1 MEKQN
6 LFTEE
11 ELAKVTDEAE
21 RKHLIECAQ
30 DQSKIDSYIQG
41 CWNVGGKSMSRPTK
55 TCYDCKNACWDSV
68 PYGSTTATMFG
79 GCDKEDEMTE
89 EEAERFGETE
99 DCPFWEN
106 RYKEENA

>member
-1 MEKQN
+1 MKGKYNMNTKQN

-30 DQSKIDSYIQG
+30 DQSKID
-41 CWNVGGKSMSRPTK
+41 MSRPTK

>member
-1 MEKQN
+1 
-6 LFTEE
+6 
-11 ELAKVTDEAE
+11 
-21 RKHLIECAQ
+21 
-30 DQSKIDSYIQG
+30 
-41 CWNVGGKSMSRPTK
+41 MSRPTK
-55 TCYDCKNACWDSV
+55 TCCDCKNACWDSV
-68 PYGSTTATMFG
+68 SYGSTTATMFG

>member
-30 DQSKIDSYIQG
+30 DQSKIDMKYMEIMNKYDLWEKGEHSRYFHATTHENAEKIMQDEMIIRPQDDIEMSDEDAMRMQMAMSAMKD
-41 CWNVGGKSMSRPTK
+41 KSMTQRIE
-55 TCYDCKNACWDSV
+55 
-68 PYGSTTATMFG
+68 G
-79 GCDKEDEMTE
+79 
-89 EEAERFGETE
+89 
-99 DCPFWEN
+99 
-106 RYKEENA
+106 

>member
-30 DQSKIDSYIQG
+30 DQSKIDMKYMEIMNKYDLWEKG
-41 CWNVGGKSMSRPTK
+41 EHMPD
-55 TCYDCKNACWDSV
+55 TC
-68 PYGSTTATMFG
+68 T
-79 GCDKEDEMTE
+79 
-89 EEAERFGETE
+89 

>member
-1 MEKQN
+1 MKQKESPIPFN
-6 LFTEE
+6 G
-11 ELAKVTDEAE
+11 
-21 RKHLIECAQ
+21 
-30 DQSKIDSYIQG
+30 SYIQG
-41 CWNVGGKSMSRPTK
+41 CWNVGGKRMSRPTK

>member
-1 MEKQN
+1 MD
-6 LFTEE
+6 F
-11 ELAKVTDEAE
+11 
-21 RKHLIECAQ
+21 
-30 DQSKIDSYIQG
+30 
-41 CWNVGGKSMSRPTK
+41 
-55 TCYDCKNACWDSV
+55 V